1 MINGCRIKMKRLIFI
16 LLVTLIFL
24 PDSDAQLWKYK
35 RFQGSGYLGT
45 SQFFGDVGGF
55 SIGENTVGLKDVT
68 LKQTRFTVGASVKY
82 WVVEDATVRGGVT
95 YTMVHGTDVRGSNT
109 NRGFIN
115 TTSVFE
121 PTIGGEY
128 YFVRNKAR
136 NSYLF
141 LQSGRLSST
150 SLLKLIDVYA
160 TVNFGAAIFNVT
172 PNEVLEP
179 RMGKDSGVA
188 FSLPVGVGAN
198 LVLSSKISIG
208 TEMLLHSTFTDYLD
222 GYTSQYSARNDMFYT
237 WVLSFN
243 YSFKLTR
250 SRSPSGVRR

>member
-1 MINGCRIKMKRLIFI
+1 MVNGCRIKMKRLIFI
-16 LLVTLIFL
+16 LLVILFFL
-24 PDSDAQLWKYK
+24 PDSNAQLWKYK
-35 RFQGSGYLGT
+35 RFQASGYLGT

-55 SIGENTVGLKDVT
+55 TRGENAIGFKDMT
-68 LKQTRFTVGASVKY
+68 LKQTRFTVGASVKF
-82 WVVEDATVRGGVT
+82 WVVEDATIRGGVSF
-95 YTMVHGTDVRGSNT
+95 TMVHGTDVRGSNI
-109 NRGFIN
+109 NRGFVSTASII
-115 TTSVFE
+115 E

-128 YFVRNKAR
+128 YFIRNKAR

-160 TVNFGAAIFNVT
+160 TVNFGAAIFSVT
-172 PNEVLEP
+172 PNELLES

-188 FSLPVGVGAN
+188 FSVPVGVGAD
-198 LVLSSKISIG
+198 LVLSPKVCIG
-208 TEMLLHSTFTDYLD
+208 TEMLIHGTFTDYLD

-243 YSFKLTR
+243 YNFKLKK
-250 SRSPSGVRR
+250 SRYPSGVRR